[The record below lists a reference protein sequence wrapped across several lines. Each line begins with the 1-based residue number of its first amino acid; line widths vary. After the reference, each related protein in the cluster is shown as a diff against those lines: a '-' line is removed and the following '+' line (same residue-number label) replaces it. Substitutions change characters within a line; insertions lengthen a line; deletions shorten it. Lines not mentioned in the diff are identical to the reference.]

1 MIWAMIK
8 QIKKNPEMSFF
19 QVEQMLTCL
28 LDGKFSLCYINLP
41 VLQVGMLHIYIWT
54 VLSDDVEIF

>member
-1 MIWAMIK
+1 MIN
-8 QIKKNPEMSFF
+8 QIKNKTEMSF

-41 VLQVGMLHIYIWT
+41 VLLVGMLHIYI
-54 VLSDDVEIF
+54 

>member
-1 MIWAMIK
+1 MIK
-8 QIKKNPEMSFF
+8 QIKKKPEMSFF

-41 VLQVGMLHIYIWT
+41 VLQVGMLHIYI
-54 VLSDDVEIF
+54 